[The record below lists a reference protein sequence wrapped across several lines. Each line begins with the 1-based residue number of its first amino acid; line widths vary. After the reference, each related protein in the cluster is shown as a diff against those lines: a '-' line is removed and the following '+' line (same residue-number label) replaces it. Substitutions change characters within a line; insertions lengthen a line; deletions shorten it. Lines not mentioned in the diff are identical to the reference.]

1 MNRSLKV
8 LLLVEDNEGDAR
20 LLREMF
26 KEHGPLSTEL
36 THVGSMVEA
45 EKHLAQSAV
54 DFILL
59 DLGLPDAQGLGA
71 VRRARAMAPRVP
83 LVVLTGLDDEL
94 LAGQALHEGA
104 QDYLVKGQIETR
116 GLFRALRYAVERK
129 TMEDVLF
136 VEKERAQVTLN
147 CIGDAVVS
155 TDISGNVTFLNLVA
169 EKMTGWSCQDAARRP
184 MAEVC
189 RIVDTTSRQA
199 IPDPMKV
206 ALGQDSTMHLPPN
219 CTLIR
224 RDGFEIPIEDSV
236 APIHDRGGQATG
248 AVIVFRDVSA
258 AHDMAVQMT
267 HSAQHDFL
275 TGLPNRM
282 LLNDRVNQAIALAG
296 RRRNRV
302 AVLCLDLDN
311 FKHINDSLGHP
322 IGDKLLQSVAKR
334 LLDGV
339 RDSDTVSRQGGDEF
353 VVLLSDLAQPEDAII
368 SMNRILMMLAA
379 PHFIGQHDLCVTA
392 SIGVSVYPDD
402 GLNAE
407 TLIKNAD
414 TAVHQAKE
422 NGRRGY
428 QFFKPAM
435 NVRAVERQSIEES
448 LRHALERQEFTLHY
462 QPKIDLRT
470 GAINGAEALIRWTH
484 PARGLVSPAQFIPIA
499 EECGLILPIG
509 KWVLRQACM
518 QAREW
523 VDAGLPMIT
532 MAVNIS
538 AMEFRDDNFLDGVFA
553 VLQETGL
560 DPRSLELELT
570 ERVLITRPESTASVL
585 QTLRTRGVQIAVD
598 DFGTG
603 YSSLSYLTKFP
614 IDALKIDQSF
624 VRQITDTPAETSIVT
639 AVISMG
645 RSLKLRVV
653 AEGVETQ
660 EELAFLHAHHCDEAQ
675 GYFFSRPIAPQQ
687 FAKLLKAG
695 IPETVLR

>member
-1 MNRSLKV
+1 
-8 LLLVEDNEGDAR
+8 
-20 LLREMF
+20 MF
-26 KEHGPLSTEL
+26 KETGSHNTEL
-36 THVGSMVEA
+36 THVECMRDA
-45 EKHLAQSAV
+45 EEHLAQSPV
-54 DFILL
+54 DLILL

-83 LVVLTGLDDEL
+83 LVVLTGLDDEV

-116 GLFRALRYAVERK
+116 GLLRSLRYAVERK
-129 TMEDVLF
+129 LMEDVLF

-155 TDISGNVTFLNLVA
+155 TDISGKITFLNLVA
-169 EKMTGWSCQDAARRP
+169 EKMTGWSCQDAAGRP

-189 RIVDTTSRQA
+189 RILDTTSRET
-199 IPDPMKV
+199 IPDPMKM
-206 ALGQDSTMHLPPN
+206 AIGQDLTMHLPPN

-224 RDGFEIPIEDSV
+224 SDGLEIPIEDSV
-236 APIHDRGGQATG
+236 APIHDRAGQATG
-248 AVIVFRDVSA
+248 AVMVFRDVSE
-258 AHDMAVQMT
+258 AHAMATQMT

-282 LLNDRVNQAIALAG
+282 LLNDRISQAIALAA
-296 RRRNRV
+296 RRMNRV
-302 AVLCLDLDN
+302 AVLFLDLDG

-334 LLDGV
+334 LVDGV

-368 SMNRILMMLAA
+368 SVNRMLMMLAA

-414 TAVHQAKE
+414 MAMYQAKE
-422 NGRRGY
+422 NGRQTY

-448 LRHALERQEFTLHY
+448 LRRALERREFALHY
-462 QPKIDLRT
+462 QPQVDLKT
-470 GAINGAEALIRWTH
+470 GVITGAEALIRWTH
-484 PARGLVSPAQFIPIA
+484 PTRGLVPPAQFIPVA

-509 KWVLRQACM
+509 RWVLREACK

-523 VDAGLPMIT
+523 ANAGLPMIT

-538 AMEFRDDNFLDGVFA
+538 SMEFRDDNFLDRVFA
-553 VLQETGL
+553 ILEETGL
-560 DPRSLELELT
+560 DPKWLELELT
-570 ERVLITRPESTASVL
+570 ESVLMKRAESAATVL
-585 QTLRTRGVQIAVD
+585 QTLRAAGVQIAVD

-603 YSSLSYLTKFP
+603 YSSLSYLRKFP

-624 VRQITDTPAETSIVT
+624 VRQITTSPDETSIVT

-645 RSLKLRVV
+645 RSLKLRVI
-653 AEGVETQ
+653 AEGVETE
-660 EELAFLHAHHCDEAQ
+660 EELAFLQAHHCDEAQ
-675 GYFFSRPIAPQQ
+675 GYFFSRPVPPQQ
-687 FAKLLKAG
+687 FAKLLEAG
-695 IPETVLR
+695 VSETILH